1 MKEITKEIIQEVEE
15 FVIKYMNQ
23 PSDVELIYHTQD
35 HVLFVRNAAL
45 KIASECGFSQE
56 DKNIVE
62 VAALFHDVGYVNSPK
77 NHEEKSCEIAKE
89 FLSKKG
95 IDNKTIDTISQAIM
109 ATKIPQNPQN
119 EISKVLCDADLLHL
133 GSENYAEQADKM
145 RKEKCGMD
153 HMKLSKLDFDKMSV
167 QFYLIHDYHT
177 KYGKEVLEP
186 LKKENLKKM
195 VENIKKKEAKPS
207 KEKTKL
213 KKEIEKLQAKLE
225 KNKTYSKGVETMF
238 RTTSRNQ
245 ISLSSIADNK
255 SNILISVNTIIIS
268 IVLTVLVSRFAEY
281 PNLIIPS
288 LVFLTS
294 SLITIIF
301 AILSTRPNINSVK
314 FSKEDIRQKKVNL
327 LFFGNFY
334 NMKVDD
340 YAESMEQ
347 MMDDDDYLY
356 KTMVKDQ
363 YYLGKVLAKK
373 YKLLRISYNVF
384 MFGLII
390 SVAVYVLSF
399 LNI

>member
-1 MKEITKEIIQEVEE
+1 MTEITKEIIRESED
-15 FVIKYMNQ
+15 FVFNYMAK
-23 PSDVELIYHTQD
+23 PSEVELIYHTKD
-35 HVLFVRNAAL
+35 HILFVRESAL
-45 KIASECGFSQE
+45 KIASELGYSEE
-56 DKNIVE
+56 DKKILE
-62 VAALFHDVGYVNSPK
+62 VAALFHDIGYVDNPK

-89 FLSKKG
+89 FLSEKG
-95 IDNKTIDTISQAIM
+95 FDGKTIEIINQAIM

-133 GSENYAEQADKM
+133 SSENYVEQADKM
-145 RKEKCGMD
+145 RREKCGMD
-153 HMKLSKLDFDKMSV
+153 HMKLSKKDFDKMSV
-167 QFYLIHDYHT
+167 QFYLMHNYHT

-207 KEKTKL
+207 KEEAKL
-213 KKEIEKLQAKLE
+213 KKEIEKLQAKLD
-225 KNKTYSKGVETMF
+225 KGKVYSKGVETMF

-288 LVFLTS
+288 LVFLIS
-294 SLITIIF
+294 SLVTIIF

-314 FSKEDIRQKKVNL
+314 FSKDDIKQKKVNL

-334 NMKVDD
+334 NMKVND
-340 YAESMEQ
+340 YVESVEE

-373 YKLLRISYNVF
+373 YKLLRTAYSVF
-384 MFGLII
+384 MFGLILTVI
-390 SVAVYVLSF
+390 VYVLSF
-399 LNI
+399 LNV